1 MQCHASAYVAMMKL
15 GGGDLTK
22 GFERLN
28 AMPYPEAR
36 KLVEHPVTCIDCHE
50 PKTMDLRITRP
61 AFLEG
66 IKALKAAQGVAN
78 YDVTQASRQEMRT
91 YVCAQCHVEY
101 YFKGTER
108 RLVFPWGKGLKV
120 EDMMAV
126 YDEAGYKDWV
136 HKETGAGMLKAQHPE
151 FELWSQGIH
160 ARSGVACA
168 DCHMPY
174 SRVGGVKVSDHHVRS
189 PLLNINRACQSCH
202 KVAEAELKDRVEA
215 IQTKTFA
222 LRNHAMEALMAL
234 IADLKTAK
242 EAGRPEAELAAARY
256 LQRRATFY
264 LDFVEAENS
273 VGFHAPQ
280 EAVRILGESINFS
293 RQGQIALRDSKFK
306 PTVRLVAIDTTPP
319 APAAPAPAA
328 AAAAPAKK

>member
-1 MQCHASAYVAMMKL
+1 
-15 GGGDLTK
+15 
-22 GFERLN
+22 
-28 AMPYPEAR
+28 
-36 KLVEHPVTCIDCHE
+36 
-50 PKTMDLRITRP
+50 
-61 AFLEG
+61 
-66 IKALKAAQGVAN
+66 
-78 YDVTQASRQEMRT
+78 
-91 YVCAQCHVEY
+91 
-101 YFKGTER
+101 
-108 RLVFPWGKGLKV
+108 
-120 EDMMAV
+120 
-126 YDEAGYKDWV
+126 
-136 HKETGAGMLKAQHPE
+136 
-151 FELWSQGIH
+151 
-160 ARSGVACA
+160 
-168 DCHMPY
+168 
-174 SRVGGVKVSDHHVRS
+174 
-189 PLLNINRACQSCH
+189 
-202 KVAEAELKDRVEA
+202 
-215 IQTKTFA
+215 
-222 LRNHAMEALMAL
+222 MEALMAL